1 MQLLTN
7 RFNAEKNINQTIT
20 RVEKMYANFGCWSL
34 INGPFP
40 INCFNQKINNGF
52 YWFEVIFF
60 REVFL
65 RFCAEQCRVWCSKIN
80 NMIEY
85 LWKLS
90 RKQTLT
96 QCVVL
101 LGGHN
106 IPAFHAS
113 MVGVLIKIN
122 RDSYRNACQS
132 QYSLWNYIL
141 DQIMGWKPH
150 ILSQSAYSVECELNE
165 YKRQ

>member
-34 INGPFP
+34 INEPFP

-52 YWFEVIFF
+52 YWFEVVFF

-85 LWKLS
+85 L
-90 RKQTLT
+90 
-96 QCVVL
+96 
-101 LGGHN
+101 
-106 IPAFHAS
+106 
-113 MVGVLIKIN
+113 
-122 RDSYRNACQS
+122 
-132 QYSLWNYIL
+132 
-141 DQIMGWKPH
+141 
-150 ILSQSAYSVECELNE
+150 
-165 YKRQ
+165 